1 MFYERLQNLCSENN
15 ITITKLVESLGLS
28 KGNIFKWRS
37 GTVPKSDTL
46 KLIADR
52 FNVSMEYLIGSEDTP
67 TASDTVSDSLVKRI
81 GGLSL
86 TDFPLI
92 AILGSVKA
100 GYGGLAYEEIIGYET
115 ADVKNPEECFYLLVK
130 GDSMEPYIHDGDL
143 ALVRKQCDVDSGS
156 LAVVIING
164 DEGTLKKVVKQDGAL
179 ILQPFNHDYSPQIFY
194 GDTLDSV
201 RIVGQVIS
209 TVTRRSW

>member
-1 MFYERLQNLCSENN
+1 MFYERLLSLCKENN
-15 ITITKLVESLGLS
+15 ISLTNLVESLGLS
-28 KGNIFKWRS
+28 KGNIFKWRT
-37 GTVPKSDTL
+37 GAVPKSATL
-46 KLIADR
+46 KKIADK
-52 FNVSMEYLIGSEDTP
+52 FGVSMEYLIGSQDEP
-67 TASDTVSDSLVKRI
+67 DSQTSQDGLLKKI
-81 GGLSL
+81 GGISL

-100 GYGGLAYEEIIGYET
+100 GYGGLASEEIIGYET

-194 GDTLDSV
+194 GDNLNSV
-201 RIVGQVIS
+201 HIVGQVIS

>member
-1 MFYERLQNLCSENN
+1 MFYDKVSELCRQKN
-15 ITITKLVESLGLS
+15 IPLTNLVESLGLS

-37 GTVPKSDTL
+37 GTVPKSATL
-46 KLIADR
+46 KKIADYLD
-52 FNVSMEYLIGSEDTP
+52 VSMEYLLGQ
-67 TASDTVSDSLVKRI
+67 SDNPQENENIIKKI
-81 GGLSL
+81 GGLSV

-92 AILGSVKA
+92 AIIGSVKA
-100 GYGGLAYEEIIGYET
+100 GYGGIAYEEIIGYET

-143 ALVRKQCDVDSGS
+143 ALVRKQSDVDSGS

-179 ILQPFNHDYSPQIFY
+179 ILQPFNHDYAPQVFY
-194 GDTLDSV
+194 GNSINSV
-201 RIVGQVIS
+201 HIVGRVIS

>member
-1 MFYERLQNLCSENN
+1 MFYEKLLELCREKN
-15 ITITKLVESLGLS
+15 IPLTKLVESVGLS
-28 KGNIFKWRS
+28 KGNIFKWRT
-37 GTVPKSDTL
+37 GAVPKSATL
-46 KLIADR
+46 KLIADKLG
-52 FNVSMEYLIGSEDTP
+52 VSMEYLIGEAEEESP
-67 TASDTVSDSLVKRI
+67 TESLIKKI

-86 TDFPLI
+86 ADFPLI

-100 GYGGLAYEEIIGYET
+100 GYGGIAYEEIIGYET

-143 ALVRKQCDVDSGS
+143 ALVRKQSDVDSGS

-194 GDTLDSV
+194 GDSLNSV
-201 RIVGQVIS
+201 HIVGKVIS

>member
-1 MFYERLQNLCSENN
+1 MFYERLLNLCKENN
-15 ITITKLVESLGLS
+15 ISLTNLVESLGMS
-28 KGNIFKWRS
+28 KGNISKWKT
-37 GTVPKSDTL
+37 GAVPKSATL
-46 KLIADR
+46 KIIADK
-52 FNVSMEYLIGSEDTP
+52 FGVSMEYLIGSQDEP
-67 TASDTVSDSLVKRI
+67 DSRTSQDGLLKKI
-81 GGLSL
+81 GGISL

-100 GYGGLAYEEIIGYET
+100 GYGGLASEEIIGYET

-194 GDTLDSV
+194 GDNLNSV
-201 RIVGQVIS
+201 HIVGQVIS